1 MNALSDILE
10 TTEAVCLA
18 SGFVF
23 TEGPLWHPDG
33 FYYFADV
40 RNDSLYRIVPGHKPE
55 LARRTNNGNGT
66 TFDLQGRVIQC
77 EGLAKRL
84 TRWNPLDGRVETLVD
99 RFEGKRLNRP
109 NDVICR
115 TDGGILFT
123 DPDKRVPISE
133 RELDA
138 AVYCVAPDGTV
149 ELVANCEYPNGLA
162 LSPDERTLYVANTR
176 FLKYIHEIQLD
187 AAGKVVR
194 RRVFADMSWD
204 QTEGSPDGIKVDAL
218 GRVYC
223 TGPGGIWVFM
233 PDGKHVGTIRFPQ
246 PAVNFAFGGT
256 DLRTLFCCAHDSV
269 YTLRMKVPGQPHP
282 WYRVRGVSTH

>member
-1 MNALSDILE
+1 
-10 TTEAVCLA
+10 
-18 SGFVF
+18 
-23 TEGPLWHPDG
+23 
-33 FYYFADV
+33 V
-40 RNDSLYRIVPGHKPE
+40 RNDSLYRIVPGQKPE

-84 TRWNPLDGRVETLVD
+84 TRWNPIDGRVETLID
-99 RFEGKRLNRP
+99 RFDGMRLNRP

-115 TDGGILFT
+115 SDGSILFT
-123 DPDKRVPISE
+123 DPDKRVPVAE

-138 AVYCVAPDGTV
+138 AVYCVAPDGTAS
-149 ELVANCEYPNGLA
+149 LAANCEYPNGLA

-176 FLKYIHEIQLD
+176 FLKYIHEIELD

-204 QTEGSPDGIKVDAL
+204 QTQGSPDGIKVDVL

-223 TGPGGIWVFM
+223 TGPGGIWVFT

-246 PAVNFAFGGT
+246 PAVNFAFGDA
-256 DLRTLFCCAHDSV
+256 DLRTLFCCAQDSV
-269 YTLRMKVPGQPHP
+269 YTLRVKVPGQPHP
-282 WYRVRGVSTH
+282 WYRLRTPSKH